1 MLFGNK
7 GLVIEQLKKNLHHV
21 QGLHDQLLQHNVL
34 MFQQYRHDY
43 NLLAEEYNAL
53 LLKRKNDQQAYHAYS
68 QHLDATDATMNFNFE
83 KKQKEI
89 VRLRDE
95 NETLKKEN
103 AHFRKT
109 LLGED

>member
-1 MLFGNK
+1 
-7 GLVIEQLKKNLHHV
+7 
-21 QGLHDQLLQHNVL
+21 
-34 MFQQYRHDY
+34 
-43 NLLAEEYNAL
+43 
-53 LLKRKNDQQAYHAYS
+53 
-68 QHLDATDATMNFNFE
+68 MNFNFE